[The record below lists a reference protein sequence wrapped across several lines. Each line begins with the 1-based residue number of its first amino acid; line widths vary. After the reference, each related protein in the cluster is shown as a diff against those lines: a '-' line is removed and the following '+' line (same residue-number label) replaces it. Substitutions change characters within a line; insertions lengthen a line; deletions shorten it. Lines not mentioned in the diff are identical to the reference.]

1 MEAYR
6 IDRFGSVDG
15 IVLHSSEDPQ
25 PGPKEILM
33 RVRATSLNY
42 RDLMVLK
49 GGGRGPTKL
58 GVVPLSD
65 GAGEVAAIG
74 DGVTRV
80 KPGDRVIGT
89 FHPRWFGGPLSAD
102 YLNDRLDARMIA
114 AYVALI
120 PTRPVQ
126 ADPAVER
133 LAEILTMRRQLCDE
147 HVAVIN
153 QASHLEDAMLRR
165 IAKRRLARLQA
176 DIALLDK
183 RLADTVAVE
192 PSLARRYR
200 LLVSMPGVGA
210 TLACTLLALL
220 PELGQIGRKQIAA
233 LVGVAPYD
241 FDSGKLKGHRCI
253 YGGRATVR
261 TVLYMAAL
269 SAYRFNPALKRFH
282 QRLAAAGK
290 KPKVAIVAVMRKM
303 IATLNA
309 MLRDASEW
317 MDRSNTGRHTVPAT

>member
-1 MEAYR
+1 MSNPHNVG
-6 IDRFGSVDG
+6 IDVSMKRLDVAILPAGARFSVANDDAGWAELVDRLRQFAIAAVGLEPTGGYERG
-15 IVLHSSEDPQ
+15 IVRALLAAGLS
-25 PGPKEILM
+25 
-33 RVRATSLNY
+33 VRRINPAKL
-42 RDLMVLK
+42 RQFARAHGVLAK
-49 GGGRGPTKL
+49 
-58 GVVPLSD
+58 
-65 GAGEVAAIG
+65 
-74 DGVTRV
+74 
-80 KPGDRVIGT
+80 
-89 FHPRWFGGPLSAD
+89 
-102 YLNDRLDARMIA
+102 NDRLDARMIA

-290 KPKVAIVAVMRKM
+290 KPKIAIVAVMRKM

>member
-1 MEAYR
+1 MSNPHNVG
-6 IDRFGSVDG
+6 IDVSMKRLDVAILPAGAHFSVANDDAGWAELVDRLRQFAIAAVGLEPTGGYERG
-15 IVLHSSEDPQ
+15 IVRALLAAGLS
-25 PGPKEILM
+25 
-33 RVRATSLNY
+33 VRRINPAKL
-42 RDLMVLK
+42 RQFARAHGVLAK
-49 GGGRGPTKL
+49 
-58 GVVPLSD
+58 
-65 GAGEVAAIG
+65 
-74 DGVTRV
+74 
-80 KPGDRVIGT
+80 
-89 FHPRWFGGPLSAD
+89 
-102 YLNDRLDARMIA
+102 NDRLDARMIA

-192 PSLARRYR
+192 PSFARRYR

>member
-1 MEAYR
+1 MSNPHNVG
-6 IDRFGSVDG
+6 IDVSMKRLDVAILPAGAHFSVANDDAGWAELVDRLRQFAIAAVGLEPTGGYERG
-15 IVLHSSEDPQ
+15 IVRALLAAGLS
-25 PGPKEILM
+25 
-33 RVRATSLNY
+33 VRRINPAKL
-42 RDLMVLK
+42 RQFARAHGVLAK
-49 GGGRGPTKL
+49 
-58 GVVPLSD
+58 
-65 GAGEVAAIG
+65 
-74 DGVTRV
+74 
-80 KPGDRVIGT
+80 
-89 FHPRWFGGPLSAD
+89 
-102 YLNDRLDARMIA
+102 NDRLDARMIA
-114 AYVALI
+114 TYVALI

-176 DIALLDK
+176 DIVLLDK

-192 PSLARRYR
+192 PCLARRYR

-253 YGGRATVR
+253 YGGRATIR

-303 IATLNA
+303 ITTLNA

-317 MDRSNTGRHTVPAT
+317 MDRSNTGRHTVPAI